1 MRGVKEREFHVL
13 DLALAAAA
21 RALELCELRDLRTAL
36 AVNAI
41 VFRFERAGRL
51 RGLMRCVWT
60 KVSLNET
67 ACAKN
72 KTKRRS

>member
-13 DLALAAAA
+13 DLALAGAAA

-51 RGLMRCVWT
+51 RAPWPQ
-60 KVSLNET
+60 VSVRDGV
-67 ACAKN
+67 CG
-72 KTKRRS
+72 

>member
-21 RALELCELRDLRTAL
+21 RALELCELRDLRTTL

-51 RGLMRCVWT
+51 RGLR
-60 KVSLNET
+60 
-67 ACAKN
+67 
-72 KTKRRS
+72 